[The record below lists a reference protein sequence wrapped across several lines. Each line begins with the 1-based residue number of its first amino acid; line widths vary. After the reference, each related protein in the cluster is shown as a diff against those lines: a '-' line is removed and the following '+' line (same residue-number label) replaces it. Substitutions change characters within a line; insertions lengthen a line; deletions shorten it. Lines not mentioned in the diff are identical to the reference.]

1 MKYEIKEAPFSI
13 LECSL
18 SAGEMMKCQKGAM
31 AWMSRGIKMQ
41 TQGGGIGKLFKKAL
55 SGEAM
60 FTNLYQAETDGEIAF
75 SIHFPGKIVPIDVS
89 TMPIIAQKTAFLA
102 CESGVSMDIYLQ
114 EKISAG
120 FFGGEGF
127 IMQRFSGNGYAFLE
141 IDGGFVQKELQA
153 NEEIVIDSGYL
164 AAMDMSCTM
173 RIERI
178 KGIGNVMLGGEGL
191 FNTIVTGPGKVWLQ
205 TMPLSTFVEGIV
217 PHLPFKRE

>member
-1 MKYEIKEAPFSI
+1 
-13 LECSL
+13 
-18 SAGEMMKCQKGAM
+18 
-31 AWMSRGIKMQ
+31 
-41 TQGGGIGKLFKKAL
+41 
-55 SGEAM
+55 
-60 FTNLYQAETDGEIAF
+60 
-75 SIHFPGKIVPIDVS
+75 
-89 TMPIIAQKTAFLA
+89 
-102 CESGVSMDIYLQ
+102 
-114 EKISAG
+114 
-120 FFGGEGF
+120 
-127 IMQRFSGNGYAFLE
+127 MQRFSGNGYAFLE